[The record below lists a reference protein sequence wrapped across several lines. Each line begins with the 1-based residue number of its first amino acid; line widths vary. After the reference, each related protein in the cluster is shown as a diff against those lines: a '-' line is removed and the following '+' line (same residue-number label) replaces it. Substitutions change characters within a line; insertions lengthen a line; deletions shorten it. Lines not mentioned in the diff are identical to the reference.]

1 MTQAAAGIS
10 TNARAVQALTDLN
23 NEADAQRAMVAKA
36 SRRGI
41 LGAALALPM
50 VAAAATAQAQPSG
63 LLALCAEHRRLN
75 AKYRA
80 LDATKGTTDADYDAL
95 SERMTPLAERAVR
108 TPATTLEELK
118 AKAGLIADIY
128 DGERPEI
135 FHGPTGAVTMDCRL
149 VESIL
154 RDLGVM

>member
-1 MTQAAAGIS
+1 MTDITGPAEG
-10 TNARAVQALTDLN
+10 
-23 NEADAQRAMVAKA
+23 
-36 SRRGI
+36 
-41 LGAALALPM
+41 
-50 VAAAATAQAQPSG
+50 QPSG

-80 LDATKGTTDADYDAL
+80 LDATKGTTDADYDRLA
-95 SERMTPLAERAVR
+95 ERMTPLAERAVR

-154 RDLGVM
+154 RDLGVV